1 MKKLRKA
8 TMFVLSFLLATG
20 IFAQTNVY
28 AKGNAGGSSGKS
40 KVHEKVKKSTDK
52 VDKATNKTVKAEK
65 AVPYGLAKKAVPPVI
80 KQGGVLIPVNA
91 VIKSLGADVAWDAE
105 TQLVTITK
113 EGTTIVINLT
123 AKTAT
128 VNGVE
133 TPLPAELVTEI
144 APAAPED
151 AVTGTDTS
159 DATVATD
166 TTITSDATAE
176 TDTTITSDATDGTS
190 EVEGIS
196 KNGTIVLFNFIAE
209 NLGVDL
215 DATTE
220 EQLVDEALTEDA
232 AQTTDA
238 TQTTDTTGSTSATE
252 TVEQTSAGL

>member
-40 KVHEKVKKSTDK
+40 KVHEKVKKSTNK

-166 TTITSDATAE
+166 TTITSDAT
-176 TDTTITSDATDGTS
+176 DGTS